1 MQHAT
6 TAMFAIAASALV
18 AVTPMWGLIPAAL
31 IVYGRI
37 LRAEKV
43 QRDMLRAARV

>member
-6 TAMFAIAASALV
+6 TAMFTIVACALIVQFGAWAI
-18 AVTPMWGLIPAAL
+18 IPAAL
-31 IVYGRI
+31 ITYGRI

-43 QRDMLRAARV
+43 QRDMIRAARV